1 MGICQFNLVNR
12 DFYPVRP
19 VSSQDDACQFLL
31 RLGTNQE
38 PRNKPVFFEIEPAV
52 SDADHEYSIRFETFA
67 ETRLGAS
74 FLVSMPGG
82 SVLTDGFFTAD
93 SHGNILADSFRAYGM
108 VARYGFRDRGDRAL
122 EHDALTVKSRS
133 GQALVLGV
141 QTNANYFHWLMEAL
155 PRLWLARHL
164 PGLDDAVILAPP
176 MSPWMNEMMDVS
188 GLAAGR
194 QIEAAAANTSWDRLL
209 VPARGLWNIHT
220 FTWHSLALVEELRRQ
235 ARGKDTPRRLFIS
248 RAQSASRR
256 IENEDEIVQLAAKHG
271 FVRVFPEQMPFA
283 EQVALFAGAE
293 AVAGALGAG
302 LANAAFMAPGG
313 TLVEFAPEQRQGD
326 AVLFANLAHHRG
338 LKYSGVVSPLTGDQR
353 RPFDRRDFRV
363 APRAAAQALDAISQ
377 P

>member
-1 MGICQFNLVNR
+1 MGIQQFNLVNR
-12 DFYPVRP
+12 DFYPARP
-19 VSSQDDACQFLL
+19 AFSADDPSQVVLQA
-31 RLGTNQE
+31 GTGQE
-38 PRNKPVFFEIEPAV
+38 QRAKPIFFEIEPGV

-74 FLVSMPGG
+74 FVVAMPGG

-93 SHGNILADSFRAYGM
+93 RNGNLLSDSFRAYGM
-108 VARYGFRDRGDRAL
+108 VARYGFRDLGDRSL
-122 EHDALTVKSRS
+122 EHDDLAVEAHP

-164 PGLDDAVILAPP
+164 PGLDDAAILAPL
-176 MSPWMNEMMDVS
+176 MTPWMEEMLDAS
-188 GLAAGR
+188 GLVAGR
-194 QIEAAAANTSWDRLL
+194 RIVPVAANTSWDRLI

-220 FTWHSLALVEELRRQ
+220 FTWHSLAFVEELRRRTQ
-235 ARGKDTPRRLFIS
+235 VKDTPRRLFVS

-271 FVRVFPEQMPFA
+271 FVSVFPEQMSFA
-283 EQVALFAGAE
+283 EQMALFAGAE

-313 TLVEFAPEQRQGD
+313 TLIEFAPEQRQGD
-326 AVLFANLAHHRG
+326 AVLFSNLAHHRG
-338 LKYSGVVSPLTGDQR
+338 LRYGGLVSPLAGDQR

-363 APRAAAQALDAISQ
+363 SPRAAAQAFAAI
-377 P
+377 PRR